1 MITKKLD
8 DKIKLTAKTVN
19 VQIGQEVKVI
29 LKLFDKNKKVLA
41 QKEYEEKVQEN
52 TKVEKNFTIL
62 SLADELKIDSSKVK
76 YVSGWIDVDNNEE
89 ITREYEKEVWIEVE
103 EEKKKLHFLF
113 YTLTGSKNDEIFI
126 QQVNLKEKIIKE
138 NKNYNNKIDIVYKKE
153 VKTSSEILKFV
164 KNKIKENSDN
174 IKVEVKT
181 VELFAELF
189 KEKKG
194 HKKETHIDT
203 SNHWI
208 NNLAQP
214 YIPND
219 MNIEEARNIINNNIK
234 RKDYLNKIYEEN
246 QEEFLSQLKS
256 GTIRGLGH
264 VENFC
269 TVAFLSSPP
278 IPHSKVFFAIVGGI
292 SNYIKSRLAQEDGS
306 IYITKLGLNTTLDIF
321 IDGDKRLSIANEL
334 FVKPYLTYIVDNIS
348 KDKNEKRYK

>member
-19 VQIGQEVKVI
+19 VKIGQEVKVV
-29 LKLFDKNKKVLA
+29 LKVYDENKKVLK
-41 QKEYEEKVQEN
+41 QKEYKEKVQEN
-52 TKVEKNFTIL
+52 KKVEKRFTI
-62 SLADELKIDSSKVK
+62 SNLADELNIDSSKVK
-76 YVSGWIDVDNNEE
+76 YVSGWIDADDDAE

-103 EEKKKLHFLF
+103 KEKKKLHFLF

-126 QQVNLKEKIIKE
+126 EQVNLKEKIIKE
-138 NKNYNNKIDIVYKKE
+138 DKNYNNKIDIVYKKE

-189 KEKKG
+189 KEKKE

-214 YIPND
+214 HIPND
-219 MNIEEARNIINNNIK
+219 MNIEEAYVEQTSTAILLTTTGKVPFQFTLFFGFVNGASKTSIYYLERQKAEDFIIK
-234 RKDYLNKIYEEN
+234 LAFDT
-246 QEEFLSQLKS
+246 F
-256 GTIRGLGH
+256 
-264 VENFC
+264 VD
-269 TVAFLSSPP
+269 TVAGN
-278 IPHSKVFFAIVGGI
+278 SK
-292 SNYIKSRLAQEDGS
+292 YIQ
-306 IYITKLGLNTTLDIF
+306 
-321 IDGDKRLSIANEL
+321 IANEL
-334 FVKPYLTYIVDNIS
+334 IIKPYFSYIY
-348 KDKNEKRYK
+348 DKKEK